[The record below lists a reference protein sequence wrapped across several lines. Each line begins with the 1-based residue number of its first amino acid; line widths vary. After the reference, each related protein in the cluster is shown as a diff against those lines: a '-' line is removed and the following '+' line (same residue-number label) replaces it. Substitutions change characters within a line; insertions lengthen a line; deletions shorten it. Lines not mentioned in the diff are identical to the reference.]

1 MEASLLEQIRFGYG
15 PRTGTEPAAGGV
27 DPSRVL
33 AQLDA
38 ADPASIMTDRP
49 SLDQR
54 LAMVAEAQR
63 EAKQFKAGQIAELT
77 VLPRLKQATRDD
89 ATAWILTPVASEAGF
104 RERLVNF
111 WANRLTVGLRRLGSL
126 PYLSGGY
133 PDDVARPYLNG
144 RFSDMLRASAWHPAM
159 LLYLDQA
166 KSVGPDSR
174 IGRKKDSGLNEN
186 YARELLELHT
196 MGSGYSQAD
205 VTETAR
211 LLTGMSVGPAGS
223 TFEPA
228 RAEPGRKT
236 ILGQTYGEGPE
247 EIDRFLNDIA
257 LRPETAQS
265 VSLALAR
272 SFLADQPSE
281 ATVARMAAAYLES
294 GSELRSVYAAM
305 LADPAATSN
314 ELVKIRSPQE
324 FVAATLRAVDW
335 PVEGLDGKVRL
346 PGKVNQALAAMGQP
360 PFRPRGPDGW
370 PDTAAGWVSAPMLA
384 ARIDW
389 AETVAQA
396 VSRATKDRAEPVP
409 LARSALGDLGNPD
422 TIRAAG
428 QAEQRWEG
436 IAVLLGSPDFM
447 RR

>member
-15 PRTGTEPAAGGV
+15 PRGGSPPAPGGV
-27 DPSRVL
+27 EPERVL
-33 AQLDA
+33 AQLEA
-38 ADPASIMTDRP
+38 ADPVEVVADRP
-49 SLDQR
+49 TLDQR
-54 LAMVAEAQR
+54 IAMVAEAQQQS
-63 EAKQFKAGQIAELT
+63 KDFKAGRIPALT
-77 VLPRLKQATRDD
+77 VLPRLKQAGRADLS
-89 ATAWILTPVASEAGF
+89 AWILTPVVAEAGF

-111 WANRLTVGLRRLGSL
+111 WANRLTVGLRRLGAL
-126 PYLSGGY
+126 PYLAGIY
-133 PDDVARPYLNG
+133 PDDVARPHLAG

-174 IGRKKDSGLNEN
+174 IGRKKESGLNEN

-211 LLTGMSVGPAGS
+211 LLTGMWLGPEGS
-223 TFEPA
+223 TFDPA
-228 RAEPGRKT
+228 RAEPGRKI
-236 ILGQTYGEGPE
+236 ILGQSYGEGPE
-247 EIDRFLNDIA
+247 EIDRFLAYIA
-257 LRPETAQS
+257 LRPETARS
-265 VSLALAR
+265 VSRALAR

-281 ATVARMAAAYLES
+281 ATVARMAAAYLDS
-294 GSELRSVYAAM
+294 GSDLRPVYAAM
-305 LADPAATSN
+305 LADPAATAT
-314 ELVKIRSPQE
+314 ELIKIRSPQE
-324 FVAATLRAVDW
+324 FVVASLRAVDW
-335 PVEGLDGKVRL
+335 PAEGQGKVRT
-346 PGKVNQALAAMGQP
+346 PGKINQALTVMGQP

-370 PDTAAGWVSAPMLA
+370 PDTAEGWVSAPMLA

-396 VSRATKDRAEPVP
+396 VSRATRDRAEPVP
-409 LARSALGDLGNPD
+409 IARAALGDLGNPD

>member
-15 PRTGTEPAAGGV
+15 PRGATAPEVSGV
-27 DPSRVL
+27 DPGRVL

-38 ADPASIMTDRP
+38 PDPPPVVPGRP
-49 SLDQR
+49 MLDQR
-54 LAMVAEAQR
+54 LAMVAGAQR
-63 EAKQFKAGQIAELT
+63 EARAVKAGQITELT
-77 VLPRLKQATRDD
+77 VLPRLKQATRAD
-89 ATAWILTPVASEAGF
+89 AAAWILTPVAAEAGF

-111 WANRLTVGLRRLGSL
+111 WANRLTVGLRRIGAL
-126 PYLSGGY
+126 PYLAGTY
-133 PDDVARPYLNG
+133 PDDVARPHLAG
-144 RFSDMLRASAWHPAM
+144 RFADMLRASAWHPAM

-166 KSVGPDSR
+166 KSVGPNSR
-174 IGRKKDSGLNEN
+174 IGRKKDTGLNEN

-211 LLTGMSVGPAGS
+211 LLTGMAVGPTGS
-223 TFEPA
+223 SFEPA
-228 RAEPGRKT
+228 RADPGRKT
-236 ILGQTYGEGPE
+236 ILGQSFGEGRH
-247 EIDRFLNDIA
+247 EIDRFLDYIA

-272 SFLADQPSE
+272 AFLADQPSE
-281 ATVARMAAAYLES
+281 ATVARMAEAYLDG
-294 GSELRSVYAAM
+294 GSALRPVYEAM
-305 LADPAATSN
+305 LADPSATSD

-324 FVAATLRAVDW
+324 FVVASLRAVDW
-335 PVEGLDGKVRL
+335 PVGEAGVARM
-346 PGKVNQALAAMGQP
+346 PGKVNEALAAMGQP

-370 PDTAAGWVSAPMLA
+370 PDTAEGWVSAPMLA

-396 VSRATKDRAEPVP
+396 ISRATRDRTEPVP
-409 LARSALGDLGNPD
+409 LARVVLGDLGNPD